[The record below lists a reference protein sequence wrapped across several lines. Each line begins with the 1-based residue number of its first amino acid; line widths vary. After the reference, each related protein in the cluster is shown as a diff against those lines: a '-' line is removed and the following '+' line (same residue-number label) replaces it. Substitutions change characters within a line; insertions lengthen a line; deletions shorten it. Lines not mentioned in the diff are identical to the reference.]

1 MKDMFLLSKN
11 AYNLGL
17 RYSRN
22 QEAQFL
28 LRWVTSFLTWVSV
41 LRLNAGSA
49 ERLIDMIDWL

>member
-28 LRWVTSFLTWVSV
+28 LR
-41 LRLNAGSA
+41 
-49 ERLIDMIDWL
+49 

>member
-1 MKDMFLLSKN
+1 MKDKFLLSKN

-28 LRWVTSFLTWVSV
+28 LR
-41 LRLNAGSA
+41 
-49 ERLIDMIDWL
+49 